1 MSKIRFTLE
10 FHRQVDQEAS
20 RVLKFPVAELPSLLP
35 ALDNRSTM
43 ISVVLPKEDA
53 TFEKAVEYATGLLP
67 QGPVWAAPR
76 LVSATESAD

>member
-10 FHRQVDQEAS
+10 FHRQVDQEP
-20 RVLKFPVAELPSLLP
+20 RVVKFPSGALPSLLP

-67 QGPVWAAPR
+67 QGPAWASPR
-76 LVSATESAD
+76 LVSATESSD

>member
-10 FHRQVDQEAS
+10 FHRQVDQEP
-20 RVLKFPVAELPSLLP
+20 RVVKFPVAELPSLLP